1 MRSWLSWH
9 KNVITVFKFI
19 NIATTGRA
27 VALLKNGAKG
37 KVKREPSIKFRVDLG
52 KFSVEPNDESANR
65 RKCNKVKVPSTSHMK
80 NLFTSTIK
88 SKKRDTEEKMMF

>member
-9 KNVITVFKFI
+9 KNVIAVFKFI

-37 KVKREPSIKFRVDLG
+37 KVKRKPSIKFRVDLG
-52 KFSVEPNDESANR
+52 KFSVEPSDESANR
-65 RKCNKVKVPSTSHMK
+65 RKFNKVKVPSTPQVK

-88 SKKRDTEEKMMF
+88 SKRDEEEKMMF